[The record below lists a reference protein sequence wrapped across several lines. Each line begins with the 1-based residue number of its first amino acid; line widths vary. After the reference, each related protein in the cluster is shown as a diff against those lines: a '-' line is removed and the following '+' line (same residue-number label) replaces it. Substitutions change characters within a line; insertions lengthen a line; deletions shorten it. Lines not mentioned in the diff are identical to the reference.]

1 MSARLR
7 YSFKV
12 LFSRLRRPGFI
23 RYGLLSIG
31 PLALALVGAYYY
43 AIGGRYVTTENAYV
57 KADKIAISTDVSGRV
72 VKVNVKENQLVKKG
86 DILFELDSEP
96 FQIALDKAEADLR
109 TIRNEIE
116 ATRKLFREKEA
127 ELKEADK
134 HVAFFQDEFDRRKAM
149 LKRGVVT
156 QDRFDSAGRNLE
168 ATRNR
173 TDDVRQELGRLMARL
188 GGSPEVATELNP
200 EVRAA
205 EAKRNEAKLNLEQT
219 IIRSPA
225 NGIITKNDLQTGEF
239 VTMGRPVFS
248 IVAWDDI
255 WIEANLKETEL
266 THVNE
271 GQTATITVDAY
282 PDFSWKALVK
292 SIAPA
297 TGAEFS
303 ILPPQNATGNWVK
316 VVQRV
321 PVRLELTETETGPP
335 LRAGMS
341 VIVTIDTEHERDLPP
356 IVARTV
362 ALIKGNSP
370 N

>member
-7 YSFKV
+7 YTLRV

-23 RYGLLSIG
+23 RYGLLILG
-31 PLALALVGAYYY
+31 PLALALVGAYHY
-43 AIGGRYVTTENAYV
+43 ATSGRFISTENAYV

-72 VKVNVKENQLVKKG
+72 IKVHVKENQLIQK
-86 DILFELDSEP
+86 DAPLFELDREP
-96 FQIALDKAEADLR
+96 FEIALLR
-109 TIRNEIE
+109 TE
-116 ATRKLFREKEA
+116 AQLHVVRT
-127 ELKEADK
+127 ELKALQQLFVEKNSEYEQAKKD
-134 HVAFFQDEFDRRKAM
+134 VAFFQKQFDERQKLM
-149 LKRGVVT
+149 TRGVIN
-156 QDRFDSAGRNLE
+156 QDRFDTAARNLE
-168 ATRNR
+168 AGRSRLNS
-173 TDDVRQELGRLMARL
+173 VQQELGRIRARL
-188 GGSPEVATELNP
+188 GGTPNMEIEQIP

-205 EAKRNEAKLNLEQT
+205 VARRDQAKLDLT
-219 IIRSPA
+219 RTVIRAPA
-225 NGIITKNDLQTGEF
+225 TGIITKNDLQVGEY

-248 IVAWDDI
+248 VVGWHDI

-282 PDFSWKALVK
+282 PDFTWEARVA

-321 PVRLELTETETGPP
+321 PVRLELTGKPQGPP

-341 VIVTIDTEHERDLPP
+341 VIATIDTLHERDLPP
-356 IVARTV
+356 IIASAV
-362 ALIKGNSP
+362 ALIRGKGK
-370 N
+370 